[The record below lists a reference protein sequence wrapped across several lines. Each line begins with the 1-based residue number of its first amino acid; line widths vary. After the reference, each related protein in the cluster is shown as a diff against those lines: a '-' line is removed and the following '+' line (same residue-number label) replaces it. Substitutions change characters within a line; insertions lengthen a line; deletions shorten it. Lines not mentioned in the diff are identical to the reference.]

1 MKKKYFSLLTA
12 FISLL
17 AIAVYVLLAILFIAR
32 VAGGKEF
39 VPQVEKSFWLYEVI
53 QRIGKVGFN
62 MFFSIIG
69 IILSVILMTYRGALT
84 YFYFKVYK
92 SDQTFYKERS
102 GDIVFYSILACIV
115 SIVAGWFFV
124 NGNIIPPEFK
134 FATLPLCIIYVFLCV
149 LPIIELIINAV
160 VKVADQ
166 TKEKESEVPTK
177 ENIVKELDK
186 LAEETAE
193 KTIKEK
199 EETKEKTEQEESEV
213 L

>member
-1 MKKKYFSLLTA
+1 M
-12 FISLL
+12 
-17 AIAVYVLLAILFIAR
+17 
-32 VAGGKEF
+32 
-39 VPQVEKSFWLYEVI
+39 
-53 QRIGKVGFN
+53 
-62 MFFSIIG
+62 
-69 IILSVILMTYRGALT
+69 
-84 YFYFKVYK
+84 
-92 SDQTFYKERS
+92 
-102 GDIVFYSILACIV
+102 
-115 SIVAGWFFV
+115 
-124 NGNIIPPEFK
+124 
-134 FATLPLCIIYVFLCV
+134 